1 MGDSWRVLGDDW
13 RVCIASGDLP
23 ELMSQQSLTR
33 ELSRRLGYQVKASG
47 GDGQVV
53 WSAPSA
59 GSADEIAQAAREVL
73 ARHDVGRHWRASVVR
88 TERVPGDDWRVCI
101 ASGDLPELMSQQRLT
116 RELSR
121 RLGYQVKA
129 SWDKGQV
136 VWSAP
141 SAGSAD
147 EIAQVAR
154 EVLAHEVLARPDVG
168 RYRRAPVRTE
178 RWNPRAKVW
187 WDVTDKP
194 SADIAADKQAR
205 EHEARQERERQTSV
219 KFGIP
224 YWQVLVKLSSHRDV
238 VALAGHLSAQGW
250 GVHPHRRSLIVGANC
265 EDDAKSLAQALS
277 GDGRAAADTAF
288 GVRRVDLYA
297 TWTWST
303 IGY

>member
-1 MGDSWRVLGDDW
+1 VPVDAVERVGEVVGQGICGGDGAGAGAEGCYCVSMRDSSRVLGDDF
-13 RVCIASGDLP
+13 RVCIAS
-23 ELMSQQSLTR
+23 R
-33 ELSRRLGYQVKASG
+33 
-47 GDGQVV
+47 
-53 WSAPSA
+53 
-59 GSADEIAQAAREVL
+59 
-73 ARHDVGRHWRASVVR
+73 
-88 TERVPGDDWRVCI
+88 
-101 ASGDLPELMSQQRLT
+101 DLPELMSQQRLT

-129 SWDKGQV
+129 SGGNGQV
-136 VWSAP
+136 DWYAP

-147 EIAQVAR
+147 EIAQVAC
-154 EVLAHEVLARPDVG
+154 EVLELEVLARHDIG
-168 RYRRAPVRTE
+168 RWQRAPVWTE
-178 RWNPRAKVW
+178 RWSPRAKVW
-187 WDVTDKP
+187 RDVTVKPSADDVTDKP

-219 KFGIP
+219 KFGIA

-288 GVRRVDLYA
+288 GVRRVELYA
-297 TWTWST
+297 AWTLS
-303 IGY
+303 GVCL